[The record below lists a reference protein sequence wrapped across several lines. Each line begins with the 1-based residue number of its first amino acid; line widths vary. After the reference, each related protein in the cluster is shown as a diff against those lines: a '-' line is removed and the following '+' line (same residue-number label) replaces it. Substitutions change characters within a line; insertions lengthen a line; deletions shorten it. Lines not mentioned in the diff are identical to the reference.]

1 MLRFHFLVAT
11 VSVFFSCFYYK
22 VGQSFFTPIEL
33 DVVRDFVYIYCQ
45 VVISRVISY
54 PLIITKYVDQSLNS
68 SEYYWIGFGTKVF

>member
-11 VSVFFSCFYYK
+11 VSVFFSHFNYK

-33 DVVRDFVYIYCQ
+33 DVVRDFVCIYSQ

-54 PLIITKYVDQSLNS
+54 P
-68 SEYYWIGFGTKVF
+68 